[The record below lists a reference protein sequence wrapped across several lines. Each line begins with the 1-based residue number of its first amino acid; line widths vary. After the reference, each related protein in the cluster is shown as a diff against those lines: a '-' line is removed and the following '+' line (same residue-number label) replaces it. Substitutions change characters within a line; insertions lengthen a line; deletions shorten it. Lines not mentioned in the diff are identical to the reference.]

1 MKKLNFKLMNRKILL
16 LIYFILFS
24 VYSGFSQEK
33 LNQTLRGIVIDRET
47 HIPLPGVNIILPETK
62 PQQGTISDENGNFRF
77 EKVNVG
83 RQTIRASYIGYK
95 TKVIDNIVI
104 NSAKEKIVK
113 IELDESV
120 TEIDEVVI
128 KARVHKDKPLN
139 KMATISARSFTVDET
154 NRYPGSYGDP
164 ARMAANYAGV
174 MSVRDNRN
182 DIIIR
187 GNSSTGLLWR
197 LDGIEI
203 PNPNHFGAS
212 GTTGG
217 PITILNNNLLTNSDF
232 LTGAFPAEYGNA
244 LAGVFDLKMRN
255 GNNEK
260 REYWAEFGYNGLEFG
275 AEGPFSKN
283 SNASY
288 LITYRYSLVD
298 IIDLLGAEVETT
310 KYQDLTFKLNFPMKK
325 GRLSFIGMGGT
336 SYIEMFD
343 SNDDQEDWTFEN
355 WGEDL
360 SNGSDIG
367 TLSLSYIH
375 FFGTKTRLQTAL
387 SVYGSQVTTNIDTLS
402 FWSPNPSNWAGEKS
416 SEVKTSFTS
425 HLNTKI
431 NNKNTLNFGVKFD
444 KYFVNFA
451 DSSIKNGQFRVD
463 TDVNEDFNLFQ
474 AYVQFK
480 HKFTNDKELYLG
492 LHSQYLDMNNT
503 YSLEPRM
510 GFNWDLN
517 DRNSVKIGYGLHSQT
532 QLRIIYYTQTQLA
545 DGSVV
550 YTNKNLDFSKSH
562 QIIVGFD
569 HLFSDKLRLKLE
581 AYYQNLYDIPVKE
594 SQPQY
599 SVLNY
604 GAEYF
609 IERIDSLTNDGTGEN
624 YGIELTLERFLDKN
638 FYFLIT
644 ASLYESN
651 YKGYDGIKR
660 NTAFNGN
667 FALNVLGGYEIP
679 VRKNNSISIG
689 LRTTYAGGRPYIP
702 YNVEETMLQHTEI
715 LDWNNAYENQQN
727 DYLRFNLRIGFKR
740 NKPKFNVE
748 IAMDL
753 QYRNNYTSVYE
764 HRIDPLT
771 GKIYHNYEMAL
782 YPMASYRIQF

>member
-1 MKKLNFKLMNRKILL
+1 MKLKYLLTLFL
-16 LIYFILFS
+16 LIFLAETG
-24 VYSGFSQEK
+24 YSQANIK
-33 LNQTLRGIVIDRET
+33 QTLRGIVIDRET
-47 HIPLPGVNIILPETK
+47 QIPLSGVNIILPNTD
-62 PQQGTISDENGNFRF
+62 PQQGTISDEKGYFRF
-77 EKVNVG
+77 EEVLIG
-83 RQTIRASYIGYK
+83 RQTIQASYIGYK
-95 TKVIDNIVI
+95 TQIIDNII
-104 NSAKEKIVK
+104 ISSAKEKIIK
-113 IELDESV
+113 IELEESV

-128 KARVHKDKPLN
+128 KATIQKDKPLN

-203 PNPNHFGAS
+203 PNPNHFAAS

-244 LAGVFDLKMRN
+244 LAGVFDLKMRS

-283 SNASY
+283 TNASY
-288 LITYRYSLVD
+288 LIAYRYSLVD

-325 GRLSFIGMGGT
+325 GKISFVGMGGK

-343 SNDDQEDWTFEN
+343 SNDDQNDWTFES

-367 TLSLSYIH
+367 TLALSYVH
-375 FFGTKTRLQTAL
+375 FFGTKTRLQTAISL
-387 SVYGSQVTTNIDTLS
+387 YGSKVTTKIDTLS
-402 FWSPNPSNWAGEKS
+402 IWNPNPGNWAREKS
-416 SEVKTSFTS
+416 SEVKTSITT
-425 HLNTKI
+425 HVNTKI
-431 NNKNTLNFGVKFD
+431 NSRNTFSYGLIAD
-444 KYFVNFA
+444 RYFVNFA
-451 DSSIKNGQFRVD
+451 DSMVTNGQFEVN
-463 TDVNEDFNLFQ
+463 TDVSEEFNLFQ
-474 AYVQFK
+474 LYTQFK
-480 HKFTNDKELYLG
+480 HKFTNNLELYLG

-510 GFNWDLN
+510 GFSWNLN
-517 DRNSVKIGYGLHSQT
+517 EKNSFKIGYGLHSQT
-532 QLRIIYYTQTQLA
+532 QLRIIYYTQTQL
-545 DGSVV
+545 DNGNIVF
-550 YTNKNLDFSKSH
+550 TNKNLDFSKSH
-562 QIIVGFD
+562 QLILGFD
-569 HLFSDKLRLKLE
+569 HLFSDILRLKVE
-581 AYYQNLYDIPVKE
+581 TYYQHLYDVPVKE
-594 SQPQY
+594 SLPEY
-599 SVLNY
+599 SVLNF

-624 YGIELTLERFLDKN
+624 YGIELTLERFLKNN

-644 ASLYESN
+644 TSLYESN

-667 FALNVLGGYEIP
+667 YAINVLGGYEIP
-679 VRKNNSISIG
+679 FKKNNAFSIG
-689 LRTTYAGGRPYIP
+689 LRTTYAGGRPYVP
-702 YNVEETMLQHTEI
+702 YDVEETVSQGTEV
-715 LDWNNAYENQQN
+715 LDWDNAYEVRQE
-727 DYLRFNLRIGFKR
+727 DYFRINLRLGIKR
-740 NKPKFNVE
+740 NKPKYNVE

-753 QYRNNYTSVYE
+753 QYRTNYTSVYE

-771 GKIYHNYEMAL
+771 GEIYHNYEMAL

>member
-1 MKKLNFKLMNRKILL
+1 MKQRVLL
-16 LIYFILFS
+16 LLFLS
-24 VYSGFSQEK
+24 LLISPFSYSQEN
-33 LNQTLRGIVIDRET
+33 LSQTLRGVVVDHESQ
-47 HIPLPGVNIILPETK
+47 IPLPGVNIIVTNSS
-62 PQQGTISDENGNFRF
+62 PQQGTISNEEGVFRF
-77 EKVNVG
+77 DKVHIG
-83 RQTIRASYIGYK
+83 RISIQASFIGYK
-95 TKVIDNIVI
+95 TKIIDNII
-104 NSAKEKIVK
+104 ISSAKETILKIALEES
-113 IELDESV
+113 ITELDEV
-120 TEIDEVVI
+120 II
-128 KARVHKDKPLN
+128 KASIEKDKAIN

-203 PNPNHFGAS
+203 PNPNHFAAS

-244 LAGVFDLKMRN
+244 LAGVFDLKMRT

-283 SNASY
+283 TNASY

-310 KYQDLTFKLNFPMKK
+310 KYQDLTFKLNFPLKK
-325 GRLSFIGMGGT
+325 GRLSFIGMGGK

-343 SNDDQEDWTFEN
+343 SNDDLKDWTFES

-367 TLSLSYIH
+367 TLSLSHVH

-387 SVYGSQVTTNIDTLS
+387 SVFGSRVTTKIDTLS
-402 FWSPNPSNWAGEKS
+402 IWNTNPYNWAGEES
-416 SEVKTSFTS
+416 SEVKASFTT
-425 HLNTKI
+425 HLNSKI
-431 NNKNTLNFGVKFD
+431 NSRNIFNFGLKAD
-444 KYFVNFA
+444 RYFVNFK
-451 DSSIKNGQFRVD
+451 DSSITNGQYKVD
-463 TDVNEDFNLFQ
+463 TDVSEAFDLFQ
-474 AYVQFK
+474 VYAQYK
-480 HKFTNDKELYLG
+480 HKFSDKTEIYSG
-492 LHSQYLDMNNT
+492 LHSQYLDLNN
-503 YSLEPRM
+503 SWSIEPRL
-510 GFNWDLN
+510 GFNWNLN
-517 DRNSVKIGYGLHSQT
+517 DKNSVKIGYGLHSQT
-532 QLRIIYYTQTQLA
+532 QLRILYFTQTQLA
-545 DGSVV
+545 DGSSI

-562 QIIVGFD
+562 QIIAGYD
-569 HLFSDKLRLKLE
+569 HLFSDNLRLKLE
-581 AYYQNLYDIPVKE
+581 VYYQNLFDIPVKE
-594 SQPQY
+594 NLPEY
-599 SVLNY
+599 SILNY

-609 IERIDSLTNDGTGEN
+609 IERIDSLSNDGTGEN
-624 YGIELTLERFLDKN
+624 YGLELTLERFLQNN

-644 ASLYESN
+644 ASLYEST
-651 YKGYDGIKR
+651 YKGYDRVKR

-667 FALNVLGGYEIP
+667 FAINALGGYEIP
-679 VRKNNSISIG
+679 IRKTKAISIG
-689 LRTTYAGGRPYIP
+689 LRTTYAGGRPYVP
-702 YNVEETMLQHTEI
+702 YDVNATINQQAEV
-715 LDWNNAYENQQN
+715 LDWDNAYDIQQDN
-727 DYLRFNLRIGFKR
+727 YFRINLRIGFKR

-748 IAMDL
+748 LAMDL
-753 QYRNNYTSVYE
+753 QYRTNYTSVYE
-764 HRIDPLT
+764 YRIDPLT
-771 GKIYHNYEMAL
+771 GEIYHNYEMAL

>member
-1 MKKLNFKLMNRKILL
+1 MKKRVLL
-16 LIYFILFS
+16 LITFTITITFFS
-24 VYSGFSQEK
+24 FSQQNLK
-33 LNQTLRGIVIDRET
+33 QTLRGVVVDRET
-47 HIPLPGVNIILPETK
+47 QIPLSGVNIILTNSS
-62 PQQGTISDENGNFRF
+62 PQQGTISNENGIFRF
-77 EKVNVG
+77 DEVTLG
-83 RQTIRASYIGYK
+83 RQSIQASYVGYK
-95 TKVIDNIVI
+95 TNTIDNIII
-104 NSAKEKIVK
+104 NSAKETILK

-128 KARVHKDKPLN
+128 KATIHKDKPLN

-203 PNPNHFGAS
+203 PNPNHFAAS

-244 LAGVFDLKMRN
+244 LAGVFDLKMRT

-260 REYWAEFGYNGLEFG
+260 REYWMEFGYNGLEFG
-275 AEGPFSKN
+275 AEGPLSKN
-283 SNASY
+283 TNASY

-310 KYQDLTFKLNFPMKK
+310 KYQDLTFKLNFPLKK
-325 GRLSFIGMGGT
+325 GRLSLIGMGGK

-343 SNDDQEDWTFEN
+343 SNDDQIDWTFES

-367 TLSLSYIH
+367 TISLSHVH
-375 FFGTKTRLQTAL
+375 FFGTKTRLQTAV
-387 SVYGSQVTTNIDTLS
+387 SVFGSQVTTKIDTLS
-402 FWSPNPSNWAGEKS
+402 ELNPSPYNWAGEKS
-416 SEVKTSFTS
+416 SEVKASFTT
-425 HLNTKI
+425 HLNSKI
-431 NNKNTLNFGVKFD
+431 NSKNIFNFGLKAD
-444 KYFVNFA
+444 RYFVNFM
-451 DSSIKNGQFRVD
+451 DSSITDGQFRVD
-463 TDVNEDFNLFQ
+463 TDVDEAFNLFQ
-474 AYVQFK
+474 VYAQFK
-480 HKFTNDKELYLG
+480 HKFSDKTELYSG
-492 LHSQYLDMNNT
+492 LHSQYLDLNNSW
-503 YSLEPRM
+503 SLEPRI
-510 GFNWDLN
+510 GFNWNIN
-517 DRNSVKIGYGLHSQT
+517 DNNSVKIGYGLHSQT
-532 QLRIIYYTQTQLA
+532 QLRILYFTQTQLY
-545 DGSVV
+545 DGSSI

-562 QIIVGFD
+562 QIILGYD
-569 HLFSDKLRLKLE
+569 HLFSDNLRLKIE
-581 AYYQNLYDIPVKE
+581 TYYQYLFDIPVKE
-594 SQPQY
+594 NLPEY

-609 IERIDSLTNDGTGEN
+609 IERIDSLSNEGSGEN
-624 YGIELTLERFLDKN
+624 YGIEFTLERFLNNN

-644 ASLYESN
+644 ASLYEST
-651 YKGYDGIKR
+651 YKGYDGVKR

-667 FALNVLGGYEIP
+667 FAVNALGGYEIP
-679 VRKNNSISIG
+679 VKKTNAISIG
-689 LRTTYAGGRPYIP
+689 LRTTYAGGRPYVP
-702 YNVEETMLQHTEI
+702 YDVNATINQKTEVF
-715 LDWNNAYENQQN
+715 DWENAYESQQGN
-727 DYLRFNLRIGFKR
+727 YFRINLRVGFKR

-748 IAMDL
+748 LAMDL
-753 QYRNNYTSVYE
+753 QYRTNYTSVYE
-764 HRIDPLT
+764 YRIDPLT
-771 GKIYHNYEMAL
+771 GEIYHNYEMAL

>member
-1 MKKLNFKLMNRKILL
+1 MKLKYILTLSL
-16 LIYFILFS
+16 LIFLAETG
-24 VYSGFSQEK
+24 YSQANLK
-33 LNQTLRGIVIDRET
+33 QTLRGIVIDRET
-47 HIPLPGVNIILPETK
+47 QIPLSGVNIILPNTD
-62 PQQGTISDENGNFRF
+62 PQQGTISDEKGYFRF
-77 EKVNVG
+77 EEVLIG
-83 RQTIRASYIGYK
+83 RRTIQASYIGYK
-95 TKVIDNIVI
+95 TQIIDNII
-104 NSAKEKIVK
+104 ISSAKEKIIK
-113 IELDESV
+113 IELEESV

-128 KARVHKDKPLN
+128 KATIQKDKPLN

-203 PNPNHFGAS
+203 PNPNHFAAS

-244 LAGVFDLKMRN
+244 LAGVFDLKMRT

-260 REYWAEFGYNGLEFG
+260 REYWVEFGYNGLEFG
-275 AEGPFSKN
+275 TEGPFSKN
-283 SNASY
+283 TNASY
-288 LITYRYSLVD
+288 LLAYRYSLVD
-298 IIDLLGAEVETT
+298 IINLLGAEVETT

-325 GRLSFIGMGGT
+325 GRISFVGMGGK

-343 SNDDQEDWTFEN
+343 SNDDQNDWTFES

-367 TLSLSYIH
+367 TLALSYVH
-375 FFGTKTRLQTAL
+375 FFGTKTRLQTAISL
-387 SVYGSQVTTNIDTLS
+387 YGSKVTTKIDTLS
-402 FWSPNPSNWAGEKS
+402 IWNPNPGNWAGEKS
-416 SEVKTSFTS
+416 SEVKTSITT
-425 HLNTKI
+425 HVNTKI
-431 NNKNTLNFGVKFD
+431 NSRNTFSYGLIAD
-444 KYFVNFA
+444 RYFVNFA
-451 DSSIKNGQFRVD
+451 DSMVTNGQFEVN
-463 TDVNEDFNLFQ
+463 TDVSEEFNLFQ
-474 AYVQFK
+474 LYTQFK
-480 HKFTNDKELYLG
+480 HKFTNNLELYLG

-510 GFNWDLN
+510 GFSWSLN
-517 DRNSVKIGYGLHSQT
+517 EKNSFKIGYGLHSQT
-532 QLRIIYYTQTQLA
+532 QLRIIYYTQTKL
-545 DGSVV
+545 DNGNIVF
-550 YTNKNLDFSKSH
+550 TNKNLDFSKSH
-562 QIIVGFD
+562 QLILGFD
-569 HLFSDKLRLKLE
+569 HLFSDILRLKIE
-581 AYYQNLYDIPVKE
+581 TYYQHLYDVPVKE
-594 SQPQY
+594 SLPEY
-599 SVLNY
+599 SVLNF

-624 YGIELTLERFLDKN
+624 YGIEFTLERFLSNN

-644 ASLYESN
+644 TSLYESN
-651 YKGYDGIKR
+651 YRGYDGIKR

-667 FALNVLGGYEIP
+667 YAINVLGGYEIP
-679 VRKNNSISIG
+679 FKKNNAFSIG
-689 LRTTYAGGRPYIP
+689 LRTTYAGGRPYVP
-702 YNVEETMLQHTEI
+702 YDVEETISQGIEV
-715 LDWNNAYENQQN
+715 LDWDNAYEVRQE
-727 DYLRFNLRIGFKR
+727 DYFRINLRLGIRK

-753 QYRNNYTSVYE
+753 QYRTDYTSVYE

>member
-1 MKKLNFKLMNRKILL
+1 MKQRVLL
-16 LIYFILFS
+16 LLFFGLAYSLFS
-24 VYSGFSQEK
+24 YSQEK
-33 LNQTLRGIVIDRET
+33 MSQTLRGVVIDQET
-47 HIPLPGVNIILPETK
+47 QIPLSGVNIIITNSS
-62 PQQGTISDENGNFRF
+62 PQQGTISNESGVFRF
-77 EKVNVG
+77 DNVQIG
-83 RQTIRASYIGYK
+83 RISIQASFVGYK
-95 TKVIDNIVI
+95 TKTIDNLII
-104 NSAKEKIVK
+104 SSAKEKILK
-113 IELDESV
+113 IALEESI

-128 KARVHKDKPLN
+128 KASIEKDKAIN
-139 KMATISARSFTVDET
+139 KMATISARSFTVEET

-203 PNPNHFGAS
+203 PNPNHFAAS

-244 LAGVFDLKMRN
+244 LAGVFDLKMRT

-283 SNASY
+283 TNASY

-310 KYQDLTFKLNFPMKK
+310 QYQDLTFKLNFPLKK
-325 GRLSFIGMGGT
+325 GRLSFIGMGGK

-343 SNDDQEDWTFEN
+343 SNNDQKDWTFES

-367 TLSLSYIH
+367 TLSLSHVH
-375 FFGTKTRLQTAL
+375 FFGTKTRLQTSF
-387 SVYGSQVTTNIDTLS
+387 SVLGSRVTTKIDTLS
-402 FWSPNPSNWAGEKS
+402 EWSPTPHNWAGEES
-416 SEVKTSFTS
+416 SEVKASFTS
-425 HLNTKI
+425 NLNTKI
-431 NNKNTLNFGVKFD
+431 NNKNIVNFGIKAD
-444 KYFVNFA
+444 RYFVNFM
-451 DSSIKNGQFRVD
+451 DSSITNGHYNVD
-463 TDVNEDFNLFQ
+463 TDVSEAFDLFQ
-474 AYVQFK
+474 LYVQYK
-480 HKFTNDKELYLG
+480 HKFSNKTEIYSG
-492 LHSQYLDMNNT
+492 LHTQYLDLNDSW
-503 YSLEPRM
+503 SLEPRF
-510 GFNWDLN
+510 GFNWNLN
-517 DRNSVKIGYGLHSQT
+517 DKNSVKIGYGLHSQT
-532 QLRIIYYTQTQLA
+532 QLRILYFTQTQLS
-545 DGSVV
+545 DGSSI

-562 QIIVGFD
+562 QIIAGYD
-569 HLFSDKLRLKLE
+569 HLFNDNLRLKIE
-581 AYYQNLYDIPVKE
+581 AYYQSLFDIPVKE
-594 SQPQY
+594 NLPEY

-609 IERIDSLTNDGTGEN
+609 IERIDSLSNDGTGEN
-624 YGIELTLERFLDKN
+624 YGLELTLERFLQNN

-644 ASLYESN
+644 ASLYEST

-667 FALNVLGGYEIP
+667 FAINALGGYEIP
-679 VRKNNSISIG
+679 VKKTNAISIG
-689 LRTTYAGGRPYIP
+689 LRTTYAGGRPYVP
-702 YNVEETMLQHTEI
+702 YDVNATINQQVEV
-715 LDWNNAYENQQN
+715 LDWDNAYDTQQDN
-727 DYLRFNLRIGFKR
+727 YFRINLRIGFKR
-740 NKPKFNVE
+740 NKPKYNVE

-753 QYRNNYTSVYE
+753 QYRTNYTSVYE
-764 HRIDPLT
+764 YRIDPLT
-771 GKIYHNYEMAL
+771 GEIYHNYEMAL

>member
-1 MKKLNFKLMNRKILL
+1 MKLKYILTLSLLILL
-16 LIYFILFS
+16 AETG
-24 VYSGFSQEK
+24 YSQANLK
-33 LNQTLRGIVIDRET
+33 QTLRGIVIDRET
-47 HIPLPGVNIILPETK
+47 QIPLSGVNIILPNTD
-62 PQQGTISDENGNFRF
+62 PQQGTISDEKGYFRF
-77 EKVNVG
+77 EEVLIG
-83 RQTIRASYIGYK
+83 RQTIQASYIGYK
-95 TKVIDNIVI
+95 TQIIDNIVI
-104 NSAKEKIVK
+104 SSAKEKIIK
-113 IELDESV
+113 IELEESV

-128 KARVHKDKPLN
+128 KATIQKDKPLN

-182 DIIIR
+182 DIVIR

-203 PNPNHFGAS
+203 PNPNHFAAS

-244 LAGVFDLKMRN
+244 LAGVFDLKMRT

-275 AEGPFSKN
+275 AEGPFSEN

-288 LITYRYSLVD
+288 LIAYRYSLVD

-325 GRLSFIGMGGT
+325 GRISFVGMGGK

-343 SNDDQEDWTFEN
+343 SNDDQKDWTFES

-367 TLSLSYIH
+367 TLALSYVH
-375 FFGTKTRLQTAL
+375 FFGTKTRLQTAISL
-387 SVYGSQVTTNIDTLS
+387 YGSKVTTKIDTLS
-402 FWSPNPSNWAGEKS
+402 IWDPNPSNWAGEKS
-416 SEVKTSFTS
+416 SEVKTSITT
-425 HLNTKI
+425 HVNTKI
-431 NNKNTLNFGVKFD
+431 NSRNTFSYGLIAD
-444 KYFVNFA
+444 RYFVNFA
-451 DSSIKNGQFRVD
+451 DSMVTNGQFEVN
-463 TDVNEDFNLFQ
+463 TDVSEEFNLFQ
-474 AYVQFK
+474 LYTQFK
-480 HKFTNDKELYLG
+480 HKFTNNLELYLG

-510 GFNWDLN
+510 GFNWNLN
-517 DRNSVKIGYGLHSQT
+517 EKNSFKIGYGLHSQT
-532 QLRIIYYTQTQLA
+532 QLRIIYYTQTKLD
-545 DGSVV
+545 DGNIIF
-550 YTNKNLDFSKSH
+550 TNKNLDFSKSH
-562 QIIVGFD
+562 QIILGYD
-569 HLFSDKLRLKLE
+569 HLFSDNLRLKLE
-581 AYYQNLYDIPVKE
+581 TYYQYLYDIPVKE
-594 SQPQY
+594 SLPQY
-599 SVLNY
+599 SILNF

-609 IERIDSLTNDGTGEN
+609 IDRIDSLTNDGTGEN
-624 YGIELTLERFLDKN
+624 YGIELTLERFLENN

-644 ASLYESN
+644 TSLYEST
-651 YKGYDGIKR
+651 YKGYDSVKR

-667 FALNVLGGYEIP
+667 FAFNVLGGYEIP
-679 VRKNNSISIG
+679 FKKNNAFSIG
-689 LRTTYAGGRPYIP
+689 LRTTYAGGRPYVP
-702 YNVEETMLQHTEI
+702 YDVEETISQGTEV
-715 LDWNNAYENQQN
+715 LDWDNAYEVRQE
-727 DYLRFNLRIGFKR
+727 DYFRINLRLGIKR
-740 NKPKFNVE
+740 NKPKYNVE

-753 QYRNNYTSVYE
+753 QYRTNYTSVYE
-764 HRIDPLT
+764 RRIDPLT
-771 GKIYHNYEMAL
+771 GEIYHNYEMAL

>member
-1 MKKLNFKLMNRKILL
+1 MRQKLAL
-16 LIYFILFS
+16 LISISLFS
-24 VYSGFSQEK
+24 IFTCFSQANLK
-33 LNQTLRGIVIDRET
+33 QTLRGVVVDRET
-47 HIPLPGVNIILPETK
+47 QIPLSGVNIILPNTN
-62 PQQGTISDENGNFRF
+62 PQQGTISNEKGYFRF
-77 EKVNVG
+77 EKV
-83 RQTIRASYIGYK
+83 TIGSQKVQASYIGYK
-95 TKVIDNIVI
+95 TQIIDNITLS
-104 NSAKEKIVK
+104 SAKEKIIK
-113 IELDESV
+113 IELEESV
-120 TEIDEVVI
+120 TKIDEVVV
-128 KARVHKDKPLN
+128 KATIHKDKPIN

-203 PNPNHFGAS
+203 PNPNHFAAS

-244 LAGVFDLKMRN
+244 LAGVFDLRMRT

-275 AEGPFSKN
+275 TEGPLSKKN
-283 SNASY
+283 NASY

-298 IIDLLGAEVETT
+298 LIDLLGATVETT

-325 GRLSFIGMGGT
+325 GRLSFVGMGGK

-343 SNDDQEDWTFEN
+343 SNDDQEDWTFET

-367 TLSLSYIH
+367 SLALSYVH
-375 FFGTKTRLQTAL
+375 FFGTKTRLHTAL
-387 SVYGSQVTTNIDTLS
+387 SIYGSEVTTKIDTFYNDANLIG
-402 FWSPNPSNWAGEKS
+402 NWAGEKS
-416 SEVKTSFTS
+416 SEVKASFTS

-431 NNKNTLNFGVKFD
+431 NSRNTFNFGVKID
-444 KYFVNFA
+444 RYFVNFA
-451 DSSIKNGQFRVD
+451 DSSIKSGQFRVD
-463 TDVNEDFNLFQ
+463 TDVEEEFNLYQ
-474 AYVQFK
+474 AYAQFK

-492 LHSQYLDMNNT
+492 LHSQYMDMNNT

-510 GFNWDLN
+510 GFNWNLN
-517 DRNSVKIGYGLHSQT
+517 DKNSVKIGYGLHSQT
-532 QLRIIYYTQTQLA
+532 QLRIIYFTQTELN
-545 DGSVV
+545 DGSLI

-562 QIIVGFD
+562 QIIAGYD
-569 HLFSDKLRLKLE
+569 HLFSKNLRLKLE
-581 AYYQNLYDIPVKE
+581 AYYQYLFDIPVKE
-594 SQPQY
+594 SMPEY

-609 IERIDSLTNDGTGEN
+609 IERVDSLTNDGTGEN
-624 YGIELTLERFLDKN
+624 YGIELTLERFLDNN

-644 ASLYESN
+644 SSLYQST
-651 YKGYDGIKR
+651 YKGYSSNKR

-667 FALNVLGGYEIP
+667 FAINVLGGYEVP
-679 VRKNNSISIG
+679 FKKNNTFVIG
-689 LRTTYAGGRPYIP
+689 LRTTYAGGRPYVP
-702 YNVEETMLQHTEI
+702 YDVNATLQQHTEV
-715 LDWNNAYENQQN
+715 LDWNNAYEIQQD
-727 DYLRFNLRIGFKR
+727 DYFRINLRLGIKK

-753 QYRNNYTSVYE
+753 QYRTNYTSVYE

>member
-1 MKKLNFKLMNRKILL
+1 MKQKFILL
-16 LIYFILFS
+16 ITLSLFCF
-24 VYSGFSQEK
+24 YSGFSQANLK
-33 LNQTLRGIVIDRET
+33 QTLRGVVVDRET
-47 HIPLPGVNIILPETK
+47 QIPLPGVNIILLDTD
-62 PQQGTISDENGNFRF
+62 PQQGTISDESGYFRF
-77 EKVNVG
+77 EQVTIG
-83 RQTIRASYIGYK
+83 TQTVQASYIGYK
-95 TKVIDNIVI
+95 TQILDNITLS
-104 NSAKEKIVK
+104 SAKEKIIK
-113 IELDESV
+113 IELEESV

-128 KARVHKDKPLN
+128 KATVHKDKPLN

-197 LDGIEI
+197 LDGVEI
-203 PNPNHFGAS
+203 PNPNHFAAS

-275 AEGPFSKN
+275 TEGPFSKK

-310 KYQDLTFKLNFPMKK
+310 KYQDLTMKLNFPLKK

-343 SNDDQEDWTFEN
+343 SNDDQKDWTFEN

-367 TLSLSYIH
+367 SMALSYVH

-387 SVYGSQVTTNIDTLS
+387 SLYGSEVTTQIDTFYNVAS
-402 FWSPNPSNWAGEKS
+402 QIGNWAGEKS
-416 SEVKTSFTS
+416 SEVKASFTS

-431 NNKNTLNFGVKFD
+431 NPKNTFNLGVKID
-444 KYFVNFA
+444 RYFVNFA
-451 DSSIKNGQFRVD
+451 DSSMRYGQFRID
-463 TDVNEDFNLFQ
+463 TDVKEEFDLFQ
-474 AYVQFK
+474 GYAQFK
-480 HKFTNDKELYLG
+480 HKFTDDKELYLG
-492 LHSQYLDMNNT
+492 LHAQYLDMNNT
-503 YSLEPRM
+503 YSFEPRM
-510 GFNWDLN
+510 GFNWNLN
-517 DRNSVKIGYGLHSQT
+517 DKNSVKIGYGLHSQT
-532 QLRIIYYTQTQLA
+532 QLRIIYFTQTQLD
-545 DGSVV
+545 DGSLI

-562 QIIVGFD
+562 QIIAGYD
-569 HLFSDKLRLKLE
+569 HLFSTNLRLKLE
-581 AYYQNLYDIPVKE
+581 AYYQYLYDIPVKKSMPE
-594 SQPQY
+594 Y

-609 IERIDSLTNDGTGEN
+609 IERVDSLTNDGTGEN
-624 YGIELTLERFLDKN
+624 YGLELTLERFLDNN

-644 ASLYESN
+644 SSIYQSS
-651 YKGYDGIKR
+651 YKGYSGNKR
-660 NTAFNGN
+660 STAFNGN
-667 FALNVLGGYEIP
+667 FAINILGGYEAP
-679 VRKNNSISIG
+679 FRKNNAFIIG
-689 LRTTYAGGRPYIP
+689 LRTTYAGGRPYVP
-702 YNVEETMLQHTEI
+702 YDVNATIQQQTEV
-715 LDWNNAYENQQN
+715 LDWDRAYEIQQE
-727 DYLRFNLRIGFKR
+727 DYFRINLRLGIKR

-753 QYRNNYTSVYE
+753 QYRTNYTSVYE

>member
-1 MKKLNFKLMNRKILL
+1 MKQRTLL
-16 LIYFILFS
+16 LIFFMMISVLS
-24 VYSGFSQEK
+24 VYSQENLK
-33 LNQTLRGIVIDRET
+33 QTLRGVVVDRET
-47 HIPLPGVNIILPETK
+47 QIPLPGVNIVLTATD
-62 PQQGTISDENGNFRF
+62 PQQGTISDDKGYFKF
-77 EKVNVG
+77 PKVNVG
-83 RQTIRASYIGYK
+83 RQSIQASYIGYK
-95 TKVIDNIVI
+95 TRVIDNVII
-104 NSAKEKIVK
+104 NSAKETIVK
-113 IELDESV
+113 IELDESL

-128 KARVHKDKPLN
+128 KANIQKDKPIN

-182 DIIIR
+182 DIVIR

-203 PNPNHFGAS
+203 PNPNHFAAS

-325 GRLSFIGMGGT
+325 GRLSFTGIGGK

-343 SNDDQEDWTFEN
+343 SNDDKKDWTFES

-367 TLSLSYIH
+367 TLSLSYTH

-387 SVYGSQVTTNIDTLS
+387 SVYGSQVTTKIDTLS
-402 FWSPNPSNWAGEKS
+402 IWSPSPSNWAGEKS
-416 SEVKTSFTS
+416 SEVKASFTS
-425 HLNTKI
+425 HFNTKI
-431 NNKNTLNFGVKFD
+431 NSKNTFSFGVITDRF
-444 KYFVNFA
+444 FVNFA
-451 DSSIKNGQFRVD
+451 DSSTNKGQFQVD
-463 TDVNEDFNLFQ
+463 TDVNEDFDLFQ
-474 AYVQFK
+474 AYAQFK
-480 HKFTNDKELYLG
+480 HKFTDDKEIYLG
-492 LHSQYLDMNNT
+492 LHGQFLDMNNT

-510 GFNWDLN
+510 GFSWNLN
-517 DRNSVKIGYGLHSQT
+517 DKNTVKVGYGLHSQT
-532 QLRIIYYTQTQLA
+532 QLRVIYFTQTQLN
-545 DGSVV
+545 DGSLI

-562 QIIVGFD
+562 QIILGYD
-569 HLFSDKLRLKLE
+569 HLFSDNLRLKVE
-581 AYYQNLYDIPVKE
+581 TYYQYLYDIPVKE
-594 SQPQY
+594 SQPEY
-599 SVLNY
+599 SVLNF

-609 IERIDSLTNDGTGEN
+609 IERVDSLTNNGTGEN
-624 YGIELTLERFLDKN
+624 YGIELTLERFLKNN

-644 ASLYESN
+644 SSLYQSK
-651 YKGYDGIKR
+651 YKGYDRIKR

-667 FALNVLGGYEIP
+667 FAINVLGGYEIP
-679 VRKNNSISIG
+679 IKKNNAFIVG
-689 LRTTYAGGRPYIP
+689 LRTTYAGGRPYVP
-702 YNVEETMLQHTEI
+702 YDVEATMQQRTEV
-715 LDWNNAYENQQN
+715 LDWGNAYEVQQN
-727 DYLRFNLRIGFKR
+727 NYFRINLRLGIKR

-753 QYRNNYTSVYE
+753 QYRTNYTSVYE

-771 GKIYHNYEMAL
+771 GQIYHNYEMAL